1 MSRTL
6 MTVFQILAKMEDHA
20 MTESMT
26 TIVIVQANLWEKIV
40 ISHITH
46 VKFKE
51 ANVRMEASVK
61 QELLHLA

>member
-1 MSRTL
+1 MSRTS
-6 MTVFQILAKMEDHA
+6 MTVFQILAKMVDHA

-40 ISHITH
+40 KSRITH
-46 VKFKE
+46 VKSKVV
-51 ANVRMEASVK
+51 NVRMEVSVK